1 METPAYFFYRW
12 FLAPFVKSSL
22 NLFAP
27 FLGPKLRTLVRGKN
41 RREFALSEPEEAI
54 RERRPL
60 WIHASS
66 GEVEYARPVLRA
78 LKEKH
83 PELPLLVTYSSPSAI
98 RLIQSIPDLSAWGP
112 VPWESASDVQ
122 AFLRRFRPRALMVA
136 RTDLWPVLIDEVSK
150 AGIPSLMFS
159 ATFASNSS
167 RLRGFARW
175 LTGFSLRRLTHLQVV
190 SEDDRQSLGS
200 LADGL
205 SMEIAGDT
213 RFDQV
218 SHRLSHPKPLP
229 VSLRPAMGPVLV
241 AGSTWPEDERHL
253 LAAVKEAP
261 DWKVLL
267 APHET
272 TPAHL
277 EGLERAMQENGL
289 SFQRFSRGGS
299 WTNQVLL
306 VDHVGLLAELYSWGD
321 LAFVGGSFKKQVHS
335 VMEPLAAGLRV
346 LVGPHHLNNREALSF
361 REVLSRGTPLVL
373 PVSGSQDLLKA
384 LRNSALVGDKTEIQK
399 LVHAQEGATDKAL
412 TWMEQRVLQS

>member
-1 METPAYFFYRW
+1 
-12 FLAPFVKSSL
+12 
-22 NLFAP
+22 
-27 FLGPKLRTLVRGKN
+27 
-41 RREFALSEPEEAI
+41 
-54 RERRPL
+54 
-60 WIHASS
+60 
-66 GEVEYARPVLRA
+66 
-78 LKEKH
+78 
-83 PELPLLVTYSSPSAI
+83 
-98 RLIQSIPDLSAWGP
+98 
-112 VPWESASDVQ
+112 
-122 AFLRRFRPRALMVA
+122 
-136 RTDLWPVLIDEVSK
+136 
-150 AGIPSLMFS
+150 
-159 ATFASNSS
+159 
-167 RLRGFARW
+167 
-175 LTGFSLRRLTHLQVV
+175 
-190 SEDDRQSLGS
+190 
-200 LADGL
+200 
-205 SMEIAGDT
+205 
-213 RFDQV
+213 
-218 SHRLSHPKPLP
+218 
-229 VSLRPAMGPVLV
+229 MGPVLV

-361 REVLSRGTPLVL
+361 REVLSKGTPLVL

-412 TWMEQRVLQS
+412 AWMEQRVLQS